1 MDMVTDITT
10 VGTVTAT
17 MVMGTIITTTAST
30 VMASLRSGSAD
41 LHG

>member
-17 MVMGTIITTTAST
+17 MAMENIIITTAST
-30 VMASLRSGSAD
+30 VMASSRSGSAD